1 MKYTMKDFIEK
12 DIAVRLKKENLETFL
27 KVCDKKGLFWWI
39 GFSEGNELEAI
50 KRAVLKGKE
59 VAIKCSAIMPTLYW
73 DEVSWYKKFGTRV
86 VDFEDVD
93 FGEAVH
99 SSPYRV
105 TIDCDGKTTTARM
118 IINGK
123 EIKSATAR
131 YNPADKFNFKVGA
144 TVAFNRL
151 FSREPKAND
160 SDKFRIG
167 DRVVCD
173 YVVGNPLVYNK
184 HGKILK
190 RNNDFAPFSYAVEFD
205 DDIWGHDAEGRGQAG
220 HCWSI
225 NEDKLRRE

>member
-1 MKYTMKDFIEK
+1 MKYTMKDFK
-12 DIAVRLKKENLETFL
+12 TGNIAVCLNANNAGHFLRACKKAGLLWLGGEATEALYFVSRLLSQKISVSATYSSLMKSL
-27 KVCDKKGLFWWI
+27 
-39 GFSEGNELEAI
+39 GFSRTISCIRTGL
-50 KRAVLKGKE
+50 
-59 VAIKCSAIMPTLYW
+59 S
-73 DEVSWYKKFGTRV
+73 V
-86 VDFEDVD
+86 VDVTSFDL
-93 FGEAVH
+93 GEIV
-99 SSPYRV
+99 SSSSYHI

-123 EIKSATAR
+123 EVKCATAR
-131 YNPADKFNFKVGA
+131 CNPADKFNFKVGA